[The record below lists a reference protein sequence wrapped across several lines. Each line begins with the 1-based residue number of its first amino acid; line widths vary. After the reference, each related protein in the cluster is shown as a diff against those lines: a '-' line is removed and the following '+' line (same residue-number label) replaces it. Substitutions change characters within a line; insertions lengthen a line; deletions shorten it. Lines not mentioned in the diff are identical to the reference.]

1 MHFNAVT
8 LTTIVLYRQG
18 GRTIFNR
25 LGLEVT
31 PKRGQALVFFPAS
44 RTGAFDERLEH
55 EGEQPNEEK
64 WISRI
69 WVHEA
74 NVPVPFGLPDD
85 YQ

>member
-1 MHFNAVT
+1 M
-8 LTTIVLYRQG
+8 LQLYCRRG

-25 LGLEVT
+25 LGLAVT
-31 PKRGQALVFFPAS
+31 PKQGQALVFFPAS
-44 RTGAFDERLEH
+44 AAGAFDERLEH
-55 EGEQPNEEK
+55 EGELTSEEK